1 MWGVFYLNA
10 RYAEAHRAVS
20 VVLFML
26 FGNLGINVLGPA
38 WYVVRVRGEPISEIG
53 LSLRHWWLSLA
64 ISFFVAAFS
73 WPELLRVAGEAQ
85 LRGDALARQVLFNGL
100 VFWEVFFVF
109 GWLQLRF
116 ERAFGIVPAIG
127 LAALGFATYHVGTL
141 PLEGVIGLAGFGV
154 MFATLF
160 RVTRSVLSLIPF
172 AWAITSSIG
181 TIRANFL
188 ATWNAVGAYAVVLAI
203 QLSGLAW
210 IARKS
215 PHGPNPGSI

>member
-73 WPELLRVAGEAQ
+73 
-85 LRGDALARQVLFNGL
+85 
-100 VFWEVFFVF
+100 
-109 GWLQLRF
+109 
-116 ERAFGIVPAIG
+116 
-127 LAALGFATYHVGTL
+127 
-141 PLEGVIGLAGFGV
+141 
-154 MFATLF
+154 
-160 RVTRSVLSLIPF
+160 
-172 AWAITSSIG
+172 
-181 TIRANFL
+181 
-188 ATWNAVGAYAVVLAI
+188 
-203 QLSGLAW
+203 
-210 IARKS
+210 
-215 PHGPNPGSI
+215 